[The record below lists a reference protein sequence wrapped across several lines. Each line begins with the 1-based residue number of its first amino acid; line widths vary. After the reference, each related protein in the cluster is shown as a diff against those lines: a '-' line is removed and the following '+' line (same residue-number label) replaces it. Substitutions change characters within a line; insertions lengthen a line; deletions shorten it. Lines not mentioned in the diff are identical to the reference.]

1 MKLILTESL
10 QLSEAVVD
18 ELMSEFSN
26 EHVEEKL
33 AKRLFLQTDDVNLT
47 QPSETQLE
55 IGFLTLKQKFE
66 ENGFDYRQ
74 QIFGLADKEDDDELQ
89 QLYIDQSK
97 AKFLTHKDLV
107 ESLSTLLIDDQ
118 LTSAVSHGCQHLCHS
133 PNLVSFLA
141 FDILYKRYN
150 NEKGAA
156 HTMKELLAKQKSEQ
170 EEQLKQLEQ

>member
-18 ELMSEFSN
+18 ELMSEFSS

-74 QIFGLADKEDDDELQ
+74 QIFGLADKEDDDEVI
-89 QLYIDQSK
+89 Y
-97 AKFLTHKDLV
+97 
-107 ESLSTLLIDDQ
+107 
-118 LTSAVSHGCQHLCHS
+118 
-133 PNLVSFLA
+133 LA
-141 FDILYKRYN
+141 R
-150 NEKGAA
+150 
-156 HTMKELLAKQKSEQ
+156 
-170 EEQLKQLEQ
+170 